1 MKSDRTFNLQVKTT
15 TDSKEKL
22 QELQEVL
29 SKKLNMRL
37 TLGQTLEFVLAN
49 QLEILSNEN
58 LRVKE
63 TDLDVKSEFEVIED
77 SHK

>member
-63 TDLDVKSEFEVIED
+63 TDLDVKSEFEIIED